1 MRKRISGGD
10 AQRHVLDHARRPLV
24 RKRISGGDAQ
34 RRSDWQDVVERW
46 RESGQSVR
54 AFCRA
59 EGLRE
64 WTFYFWR
71 RKLAHRGHRAQ
82 RQPGIRSPGATF
94 LPVKLVRDDP
104 GGAAPGIEI
113 VLPHGRVVRVR
124 AGFDRQALAEVL
136 AVLEARPC

>member
-1 MRKRISGGD
+1 MRKRISGGE
-10 AQRHVLDHARRPLV
+10 AQKRRY
-24 RKRISGGDAQ
+24 
-34 RRSDWQDVVERW
+34 WQDVVGRW

-71 RKLAHRGHRAQ
+71 RELARRGHRVD
-82 RQPGIRSPGATF
+82 RQPGLRSPGATF
-94 LPVKLVRDDP
+94 LPVKLVRDEP

-113 VLPHGRVVRVR
+113 VLAHGRVVRVR
-124 AGFDRQALAEVL
+124 AGFDREALAEVL
-136 AVLEARPC
+136 AVLEGRPC